1 MKLKDK
7 TALVTGASRG
17 IGEAIALAFGR
28 AGADVVVH
36 YYVEPAK
43 AEHVATSIRSM
54 GRKAWTTQADLA
66 DPAAIDEMFR
76 FCAREVKTL
85 DILVNNAG
93 FEIVKPLEE
102 FTLEEWDGV
111 QQVNLRGSF
120 LCMQHAIGM
129 MRSRGGGRI
138 INISSIHDRVPRP
151 GNIAYCVSKAGLLM
165 LTKGAALELAEHHIL
180 VNAISPGAVLTDM
193 NREGLDR
200 VGIRWAEQHIPLKR
214 IGDPEDIAAAAVY
227 LASDDASY
235 VTGTTIYIDGGLGLR
250 RV

>member
-1 MKLKDK
+1 MKLKEK

-17 IGEAIALAFGR
+17 IGKAIAIAYGR
-28 AGADVVVH
+28 EGADVVVH
-36 YYVEPAK
+36 YYTDRGE
-43 AEHVATSIRSM
+43 AENVAATIRSM
-54 GRKAWTTQADLA
+54 GRRVWTVHADLA
-66 DPAAIDEMFR
+66 EPAAIDAMFR
-76 FCAREVKTL
+76 FCGSEVKAL

-93 FEIVKPLEE
+93 FEIVKTLDE
-102 FTLEEWDGV
+102 FTLEEWDSI

-138 INISSIHDRVPRP
+138 INISSIHDRIPRP
-151 GNIAYCVSKAGLLM
+151 GNIPYCVSKAGLLM

-193 NREGLDR
+193 NREGLQR
-200 VGIRWAEQHIPLKR
+200 VGIGFAEQHIPLKR
-214 IGDPEDIAAAAVY
+214 IGDPEDIASAAVY

-235 VTGTTIYIDGGLGLR
+235 ITGTTIYIDGGLGLTR
-250 RV
+250 H